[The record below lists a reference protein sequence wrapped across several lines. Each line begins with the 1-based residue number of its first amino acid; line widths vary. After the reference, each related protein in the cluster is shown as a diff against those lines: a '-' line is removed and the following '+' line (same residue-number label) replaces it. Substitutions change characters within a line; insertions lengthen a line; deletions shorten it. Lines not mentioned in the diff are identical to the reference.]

1 MKDSRLP
8 KDVDQTEQTR
18 VVVKQTRNKTEQT
31 RTNKAAPDRVVISF
45 RTRLCA
51 FVLS

>member
-31 RTNKAAPDRVVISF
+31 RTNKAARVCV
-45 RTRLCA
+45 